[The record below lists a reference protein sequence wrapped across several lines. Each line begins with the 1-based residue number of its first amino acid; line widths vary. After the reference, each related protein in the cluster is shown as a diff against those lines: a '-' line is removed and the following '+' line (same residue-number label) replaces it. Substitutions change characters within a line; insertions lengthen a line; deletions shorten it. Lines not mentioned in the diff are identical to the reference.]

1 MSKTSVATMMAGVAL
16 LIPASIGLLISG
28 VPTIFCPLPALTV
41 LPAFLLSNWHLWKA
55 AVAVPM
61 LLFFA
66 WHPGLFRGEA
76 NIPKRSYIL
85 LIIAILLSVAD
96 FVTSWN
102 WGLQYQGSHH
112 TYVVCAVNAGWMVF
126 LALAFARG
134 WKKQSSFR
142 FSLFLHW
149 TLFAW
154 LAWYAFPYM
163 GELP

>member
-1 MSKTSVATMMAGVAL
+1 MSKTAVATMMAGVAL

-28 VPTIFCPLPALTV
+28 APTILCPFPALTV
-41 LPAFLLSNWHLWKA
+41 IPAFLFSRYL
-55 AVAVPM
+55 AVAAPM
-61 LLFFA
+61 VLFFA
-66 WHPGLFRGEA
+66 WHPGLFRGEGIA
-76 NIPKRSYIL
+76 PKRSYVL
-85 LIIAILLSVAD
+85 LIILILLSVVD

-112 TYVVCAVNAGWMVF
+112 TYGVCAVNVGWVVF
-126 LALAFARG
+126 LTLAFARG
-134 WKKQSSFR
+134 WKKPSSFG